1 VLDNDLRRTGRTGL
15 AKLGINKDVAERILN
30 HVRADMVG
38 VYDTHDYLDE
48 KRAALQ
54 KWSDH
59 LKSLMTLDGSESARR

>member
-1 VLDNDLRRTGRTGL
+1 
-15 AKLGINKDVAERILN
+15 
-30 HVRADMVG
+30 MVG

-59 LKSLMTLDGSESARR
+59 LKSLVSQDESESVLR